1 MRAIIDIMG
10 QRFGRLLVME
20 PAGMDSNRAMTWRVR
35 CDCGT
40 EFITRGKA
48 LRYGSPK
55 SCGCW
60 KPRVDQRRK
69 EHA

>member
-1 MRAIIDIMG
+1 MRPVIDLAG
-10 QRFGRLLVME
+10 QRFGMLVVLE
-20 PAGMDSNRAMTWRVR
+20 PAGIDGNNAMSWRVR

-40 EFITRGKA
+40 EFVTRGKA

-60 KPRVDQRRK
+60 KPRAQERRK
-69 EHA
+69 Q

>member
-1 MRAIIDIMG
+1 MNAVIDLTG
-10 QRFGRLLVME
+10 QRFGRLLVLQQ
-20 PAGMDSNRAMTWRVR
+20 AGMDGNRAMSWRVR

-40 EFITRGKA
+40 EFVTRGKA

-60 KPRVDQRRK
+60 KPRAEEKRK
-69 EHA
+69 QNA